1 MSGQEI
7 EAKFY
12 VRDLAG
18 IEMRLRELK
27 AHLIQPRVHEKN
39 IRFDMPMHKLSNEG
53 RALRLRQDDQIRM
66 TYKGPSALQEGV
78 SNRVEIE
85 FAVDDFQK
93 AEQFLEA
100 LGYEKIFF
108 YEKYR
113 ATYELDDTRIMLD
126 ELPYGEFVEIEGE
139 SIDAIREI
147 AEKLH
152 LKWDAAVGTSY
163 LSLFQR
169 VCKLRGLDSTQLTFA
184 AFGSSKPGEGELA
197 VMAAD

>member
-1 MSGQEI
+1 MSEKEI

-18 IEMRLRELK
+18 VEARLRGLK
-27 AHLIQPRVHEKN
+27 ARLIQARVHEKN
-39 IRFDMPMHKLSNEG
+39 IRFDTPSHSLSKEG

-66 TYKGPSALQEGV
+66 TYKGPSAVKDGV
-78 SNRVEIE
+78 SDRVEIE

-93 AEQFLEA
+93 AGQFFEA

-113 ATYELDDTRIMLD
+113 ATYELVNAHIMLD

-139 SIDAIREI
+139 SIQAIHAV
-147 AEKLH
+147 AEQLH
-152 LKWDAAVGTSY
+152 LKWAAAIGTSY

-184 AFGSSKPGEGELA
+184 AFGASRPGEGDLA
-197 VMAAD
+197 VVAAD